1 MADDSVADP
10 RGFGRFPVVVPRGTG
25 DDGAMASR
33 DAIRTEAVG
42 RRPRGRGVHLAGSRR
57 PVSAP
62 SVRERIAYL
71 DNLKVLLVA
80 VIIAAHGVV
89 AYSGLEDAW
98 PYQPV
103 REVRLAGGSDVV
115 VVVMV
120 LPGVLFAMGL
130 FFLISGL
137 LTPGPLERKGPRRF
151 ARHRLVRLG
160 IPLVIWGLGIWPALV
175 YAIHRAA
182 GDSHSYW
189 WRFMHAEPFLE
200 PGPMWFVEVLLIYSL
215 GYAAWRQW
223 RARHADPFA
232 RWFPRTEHAK
242 VPLPGRTLVLLAAGV
257 SLATILVRP
266 IFPFASGQIG
276 QLKLWQWPQFL
287 AMFGLGILAAKHG
300 WLDPVPDRIRR
311 GCGVAALIA
320 IVALV
325 ALLVGGHAAGYDI
338 DVFKVRLHWAATVLA
353 ALEGPLAVG
362 TCVWL
367 LGTAQRHLGRAPG
380 RRGRALARSAF
391 AAFIL
396 QGPVLVGLMLA
407 LRSIGLPAELKALV
421 VAAAGVTVSFALA
434 WLLVS
439 RTPIGRFV

>member
-1 MADDSVADP
+1 
-10 RGFGRFPVVVPRGTG
+10 
-25 DDGAMASR
+25 
-33 DAIRTEAVG
+33 
-42 RRPRGRGVHLAGSRR
+42 
-57 PVSAP
+57 VS
-62 SVRERIAYL
+62 RERVAYL

-80 VIIAAHGVV
+80 GIIAAHGVV

-103 REVRLAGGSDVV
+103 REVRLAGVSDVV
-115 VVVMV
+115 VGIVV
-120 LPGVLFAMGL
+120 LSGVLFTMGL

-137 LTPGPLERKGPRRF
+137 VTPGSLERKGPRRF
-151 ARHRLVRLG
+151 ARDRLVRLG
-160 IPLVIWGLGIWPALV
+160 VPLAVWGLGIWPALV

-182 GDSHSYW
+182 GEGHSYW

-223 RARHADPFA
+223 RAHHADPFA
-232 RWFPRTEHAK
+232 RWFPQTADGK
-242 VPLPGRTLVLLAAGV
+242 VRLQGRTLVLLAAGI

-266 IFPFASGQIG
+266 IFPLASGQIG

-287 AMFGLGILAAKHG
+287 AMFGLGILAAKRG

-311 GCGVAALIA
+311 RCGVAALLA

-325 ALLVGGHAAGYDI
+325 ALLAGGHAAGYDI
-338 DVFKVRLHWAATVLA
+338 DVFNLRLHWAATLLA

-367 LGTAQRHLGRAPG
+367 LGTAQRRLSRGPG
-380 RRGRALARSAF
+380 PRGRALARSAF

-396 QGPVLVGLMLA
+396 QGPVLIGLMLA
-407 LRSIGLPAELKALV
+407 LRPVSLPAEIKALA
-421 VAAAGVTVSFALA
+421 VASAGVTISFAAA

-439 RTPIGRFV
+439 RTPIGRIL